1 MSDIER
7 RVRERAYQLWEEAGY
22 PPDRSD
28 EFWYRARQEIES
40 DIPPVGDAPGGAVDF
55 PADEMTLEDPP
66 EMSVDTGMPFESP
79 PHPAAVQP
87 PPDVASAPIASI
99 AVPDVHPAEPET
111 AEATVPHE
119 PAPAEPEMKSSRS
132 VATSAARKAA
142 DVAEEAAPSRRPR
155 TGAARPASSRPSPSR
170 PGRK

>member
-1 MSDIER
+1 MSDTER
-7 RVRERAYQLWEEAGY
+7 RVRERAYQLWEQAGY

-40 DIPPVGDAPGGAVDF
+40 DIPPVGDAPGGSVDF
-55 PADEMTLEDPP
+55 PPDEMSVEDPP
-66 EMSVDTGMPFESP
+66 EMSVDTGMPFEVP
-79 PHPAAVQP
+79 PEQAGT
-87 PPDVASAPIASI
+87 PIANV
-99 AVPDVHPAEPET
+99 AVPQVHPAEFDA
-111 AEATVPHE
+111 AEATVPHDADTEE
-119 PAPAEPEMKSSRS
+119 PVSKSSRS

-155 TGAARPASSRPSPSR
+155 TGAARPASQRPAPSR